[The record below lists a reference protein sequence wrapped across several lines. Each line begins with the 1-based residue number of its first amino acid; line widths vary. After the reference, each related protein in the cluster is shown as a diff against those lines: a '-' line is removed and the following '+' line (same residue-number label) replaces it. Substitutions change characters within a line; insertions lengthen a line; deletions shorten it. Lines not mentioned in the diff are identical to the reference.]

1 MKKRILCVFILI
13 VLITFSYGTIAY
25 PPRSVDVPNTF
36 CRRTDGT
43 SSHPLKIQSEES
55 SFDPV
60 WIVGTLFGKI
70 ENPQLTENEYGNL
83 YLSFHAIQVFL
94 IGHYTGFGS
103 GPAFIFKQDTNLSF
117 HYGDF
122 PGFKGW
128 YWDHFIFGRY
138 QGL

>member
-1 MKKRILCVFILI
+1 MTMSF
-13 VLITFSYGTIAY
+13 GAIAY
-25 PPRSVDVPNTF
+25 PTRAVDETNTF
-36 CRRTDGT
+36 CT
-43 SSHPLKIQSEES
+43 STEGIPSFFVKIQPGGAS

-70 ENPQLTENEYGNL
+70 DNPQLSENEYGNL
-83 YLSFHAIQVFL
+83 YISFRAIRVLL

-103 GPAFIFKQDTNLSF
+103 GPAFIFKKDTNLSF
-117 HYGDF
+117 QYGAF

-138 QGL
+138 NGM